1 MRKLRG
7 LVAVVFVLFA
17 LVTVVGCPRVEKTA
31 PPKGASGSVSP
42 LSESPSGA
50 GRSAPAVP
58 DVEKAQKMPE
68 LGVPLVENV
77 GSLKRL
83 DPDSPVWLDL
93 TKRRVVFLG
102 QICQTD
108 APLEMFAC
116 LANTKEHEAIVAAPT
131 KAYVVHAALLA
142 VGARPGR
149 PVQFV
154 PEYVPASGTEVE
166 IAVCWKNDKGEI
178 QTALAQDWVQNTKTG
193 KAMEAEW
200 VFGGS
205 GFWLDEATGQR
216 HYQAECGD
224 FICVS
229 NFTTAMLDLAVE
241 SSQSNAEL
249 SFRAFSERIPPL
261 GTVVTIVLT
270 PKRGTTES
278 DAERLG
284 TGVPTQSMGTSDNR
298 IGHSAP
304 GLGVATRSMGTSGR
318 K

>member
-1 MRKLRG
+1 MGKLRG
-7 LVAVVFVLFA
+7 EMAAVFVLVA
-17 LVTVVGCPRVEKTA
+17 LVTLAGCPRGEKTT
-31 PPKGASGSVSP
+31 PPKGESGSVSP
-42 LSESPSGA
+42 QSDGASGPGESG
-50 GRSAPAVP
+50 PALP
-58 DVEKAQKMPE
+58 EAESAQKMSD
-68 LGVPLVENV
+68 LGLPLVEDA

-93 TKRRVVFLG
+93 ANRRVVFLG
-102 QICQTD
+102 RICQTD
-108 APLEMFAC
+108 VPLEMFAC

-166 IAVCWKNDKGEI
+166 ITVCWKNDKGEV
-178 QTALAQDWVQNTKTG
+178 QTARAQDWVQNTKTG
-193 KAMEAEW
+193 KALEAEW

-205 GFWLDEATGQR
+205 GFWLDESTGQR

-261 GTVVTIVLT
+261 GTVVTIVLA

-284 TGVPTQSMGTSDNR
+284 TGVPT
-298 IGHSAP
+298 
-304 GLGVATRSMGTSGR
+304 RSMGTSGR